1 MFPNTLS
8 HLQGIPSMDD
18 SYREQRYL
26 QEDVYKFENSQ
37 QWLQDQREC
46 LLFVM
51 VFSSSVRSANL
62 DQPHIE

>member
-1 MFPNTLS
+1 
-8 HLQGIPSMDD
+8 MDD